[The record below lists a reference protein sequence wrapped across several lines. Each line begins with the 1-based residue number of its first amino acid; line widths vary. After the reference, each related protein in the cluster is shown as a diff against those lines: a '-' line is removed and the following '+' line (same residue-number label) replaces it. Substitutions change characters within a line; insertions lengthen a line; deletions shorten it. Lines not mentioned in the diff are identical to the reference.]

1 MDYNS
6 IKRPIDGPN
15 KFGICTRG
23 GEVAV
28 VSQSG
33 MSEPNSG
40 EIVYTREEM
49 AGAGWG
55 GWSSAECKGL
65 SGVRRTSA
73 RGGG

>member
-1 MDYNS
+1 MRRSFFSVHSSSLQNNS

-40 EIVYTREEM
+40 EVVYTREEM
-49 AGAGWG
+49 AGAG
-55 GWSSAECKGL
+55 S
-65 SGVRRTSA
+65 
-73 RGGG
+73 GGGPVQSVRA

>member
-1 MDYNS
+1 MSFHSSPFQNNS

-33 MSEPNSG
+33 KEPNSG
-40 EIVYTREEM
+40 EVVYTREEM
-49 AGAGWG
+49 G
-55 GWSSAECKGL
+55 GPVQS
-65 SGVRRTSA
+65 VRA
-73 RGGG
+73 